1 MKKFYISVPL
11 LLLIMMIITWLFR
24 DDDIEKTI
32 NSIEKGNYNK
42 VYKSSSETSQLAY
55 GIEEIVDGNKKY
67 TKI

>member
-55 GIEEIVDGNKKY
+55 GKEEIVDGNKKY